1 MRQHTSCAVSVKLT
15 RGFQP
20 LLQLH
25 HLRAG
30 RQGARAYKPAPQ
42 VSNLWHAKLL
52 I

>member
-25 HLRAG
+25 HMRAA
-30 RQGARAYKPAPQ
+30 RQGARAFLSLPLKSAICGMQ
-42 VSNLWHAKLL
+42 SC
-52 I
+52 